1 MDGNGEEID
10 GFSWIFSVQIAGAD
24 NFLRLGEDERIVRR
38 RIDFHR
44 DDVLHEFDDVVRDA
58 MHLWQCH
65 RFCPDPDVL
74 LCCYESPTARG
85 SDEKALEKV
94 IVYELHGSLSF
105 HGKIS
110 SPRVYAF
117 R

>member
-1 MDGNGEEID
+1 M
-10 GFSWIFSVQIAGAD
+10 QIAGAD

-44 DDVLHEFDDVVRDA
+44 DNVSHEFDDVVRDA

-74 LCCYESPTARG
+74 LCCYESPTVRG
-85 SDEKALEKV
+85 SDDKALEK
-94 IVYELHGSLSF
+94 
-105 HGKIS
+105 S
-110 SPRVYAF
+110 S
-117 R
+117 